1 MHGALYILK
10 LTECKL
16 QILMSQRITPDRGSQ
31 VVISP
36 VCVWDQVWFSDVKLY
51 KNASK
56 EIS

>member
-1 MHGALYILK
+1 M
-10 LTECKL
+10 ESKL
-16 QILMSQRITPDRGSQ
+16 QMLMIQTITHDRDSQ
-31 VVISP
+31 VVISL